1 MTVKPCCIF
10 WALILLGMLCIVP
23 VLADT
28 WEDNWAPW
36 VTKTTTTGA
45 TINWRQET
53 NGTGTVAYA
62 RTEFYNQNKRFD
74 SIITDT
80 SATPYH
86 HVQLPGLAPGTS
98 YTYLV
103 EAAGNTSVFSPR
115 TFRTM
120 PDHGPY
126 TFIVISDP
134 QDGTKFTEFKRF
146 HYVAAAIAKE
156 PDVLFILAGGDY
168 ARLDDF
174 YRWGIFFNNADGMLS
189 NTTIFPTIGN
199 HEYHNITGS
208 SVPSPAINYQEAFA
222 VPLNYSF
229 DVAGVRYISLNTQDP
244 ARPDPN
250 PAIGPPFSDAIVA
263 GEESWLRQQL
273 DNQLSGTFTIQHQP
287 NWRDDYITLFPTAG
301 PWEKLYHTYN
311 LSASFAGHNH
321 NYERFSIQG
330 TPYFIVGTAG
340 GFSMPLNATPPAGYQ
355 TGSTRRLGYLKVRV
369 DPAGNSATA
378 EQITVGYVKHDN
390 DNETPVIFP
399 APVIDD
405 TVTFPLNMRRADSP
419 GHGAAP
425 AMTGNGNGPSGYPAG
440 LPPIILAAGVIVILV
455 AALGGSM
462 YLRKRRSRGPATKK
476 P

>member
-10 WALILLGMLCIVP
+10 LALILLGMLCIVP

-28 WEDNWAPW
+28 WENNWAPW
-36 VTKTTTTGA
+36 VTMTTTSEA
-45 TINWRQET
+45 TINWRQDT
-53 NGTGTVAYA
+53 NGAATVAYA
-62 RTEFYNQNKRFD
+62 TTEFYILNHRLD
-74 SIITDT
+74 SNISDT

-86 HVQLPGLAPGTS
+86 HVLLESLAPDTS

-103 EAAGNTSVFSPR
+103 EAEGNPGVFSPR
-115 TFRTM
+115 AFRTM
-120 PDHGPY
+120 PENGPY

-134 QDGTKFTEFKRF
+134 QDATHFTEDKRF
-146 HYVAAAIAKE
+146 HYVAAAIANE
-156 PDVLFILAGGDY
+156 PDVRFILAGGDY

-174 YRWGIFFNNADGMLS
+174 NRWAIFFHNADGMLS

-199 HEYHNITGS
+199 HEFHNITGS
-208 SVPSPAINYQEAFA
+208 SVPSPAINYQAAFA

-229 DVAGVRYISLNTQDP
+229 DVAGIRYISLDTQDP

-250 PAIGPPFSDAIVA
+250 PAVGPPFSDAIVA
-263 GEESWLRQQL
+263 GQESWLRQQL
-273 DNQLSGTFTIQHQP
+273 DNQLFGTFTIQHQP

-340 GFSMPLNATPPAGYQ
+340 GFSMPLSATPPAGYQ
-355 TGSTRRLGYLKVRV
+355 TGSTRRLGYLKVIV
-369 DPAGNSATA
+369 DPANNSATA
-378 EQITVGYVKHDN
+378 EEVTVGYVLHDN
-390 DNETPVIFP
+390 DNETPFIYP

-405 TVTFPLNMRRADSP
+405 TITFPLNARRADFE

-425 AMTGNGNGPSGYPAG
+425 ALTGNENGPKGSPAG
-440 LPPIILAAGVIVILV
+440 FPPVILAAGVMVILV
-455 AALGGSM
+455 AVFGGFM
-462 YLRKRRSRGPATKK
+462 YMRKRHSREPAAKK

>member
-1 MTVKPCCIF
+1 MTVKPCCIV
-10 WALILLGMLCIVP
+10 WALILLVMLCIVP
-23 VLADT
+23 VLAET
-28 WEDNWAPW
+28 WENNWTPW
-36 VTKTTTTGA
+36 VTKTTTTDA
-45 TINWRQET
+45 TINWRQDT
-53 NGTGTVAYA
+53 NGTATVAYA
-62 RTEFYNQNKRFD
+62 TTESYTLNHRLE
-74 SIITDT
+74 STVSDT
-80 SATPYH
+80 SVTPYH
-86 HVQLPGLAPGTS
+86 HVQLVGLTPDTS

-103 EAAGNTSVFSPR
+103 QPAGNPGVFSYR

-120 PDHGPY
+120 PESGPY

-134 QDGTKFTEFKRF
+134 QDGTKFTEDKRF

-156 PDVLFILAGGDY
+156 PDVRFILAGGDY

-174 YRWGIFFNNADGMLS
+174 GRWGIFFHNADGMLS

-208 SVPSPAINYQEAFA
+208 SVPSPAINYHQAFA

-244 ARPDPN
+244 TQPDPN
-250 PAIGPPFSDAIVA
+250 PAVGPPFSDAIVA

-273 DNQLSGTFTIQHQP
+273 DNQLYGTFTIQHQP

-301 PWEKLYHTYN
+301 PWEKLYHMYN

-321 NYERFSIQG
+321 NYERFSIGG

-355 TGSTRRLGYLKVRV
+355 TGSTRRLGYLKVKV

-378 EQITVGYVKHDN
+378 EEVIVGYVNHDN
-390 DNETPVIFP
+390 DNETPVIYP

-405 TVTFPLNMRRADSP
+405 TITFPLHVRRVDY
-419 GHGAAP
+419 GGLRAAP
-425 AMTGNGNGPSGYPAG
+425 AMTGNGNGPTGSPAE
-440 LPPIILAAGVIVILV
+440 LPPLILAAGLIVILV
-455 AALGGSM
+455 AVLGGFM
-462 YLRKRRSRGPATKK
+462 YMRKQRSRDPGTKK

>member
-1 MTVKPCCIF
+1 
-10 WALILLGMLCIVP
+10 MLCVVP

-28 WEDNWAPW
+28 WENNWAPW
-36 VTKTTTTGA
+36 VTKTTTTVA
-45 TINWRQET
+45 TINWRQDT

-62 RTEFYNQNKRFD
+62 TTAFYNQNHRFD
-74 SIITDT
+74 SQVPDT

-86 HVQLPGLAPGTS
+86 HVLLEGLAPDTS

-103 EAAGNTSVFSPR
+103 QPEGNPGVFSPR
-115 TFRTM
+115 AFRTM
-120 PDHGPY
+120 PENGPY
-126 TFIVISDP
+126 TFIVMSDP
-134 QDGTKFTEFKRF
+134 QDSTKFTENMRF
-146 HYVAAAIAKE
+146 HYVAAAIAQE
-156 PDVLFILAGGDY
+156 PDVRFILAGGDY

-174 YRWGIFFNNADGMLS
+174 NRWGIFFNNADGMLS
-189 NTTIFPTIGN
+189 NTTIFPTVGN
-199 HEYHNITGS
+199 HEFHNITGS

-229 DVAGVRYISLNTQDP
+229 DVAGVRYISLDTQDP
-244 ARPDPN
+244 TLPDPN
-250 PAIGPPFSDAIVA
+250 PALGPPFSDAIVA
-263 GEESWLRQQL
+263 GQESWLRQQL
-273 DNQLSGTFTIQHQP
+273 DNQLYGTFTIQHQP
-287 NWRDDYITLFPTAG
+287 NWRDDYTTLFPTAG

-355 TGSTRRLGYLKVRV
+355 TGSTRRLGYLKVSV
-369 DPAGNSATA
+369 NQANNSATA
-378 EQITVGYVKHDN
+378 EEITVGYVKHDN
-390 DNETPVIFP
+390 DNETPFIYP

-405 TVTFPLNMRRADSP
+405 TITFPLNARRSDSP

-425 AMTGNGNGPSGYPAG
+425 AITGNGNGPTGSPAG
-440 LPPIILAAGVIVILV
+440 FPPVILAAGLVIILV
-455 AALGGSM
+455 AVPGGFL
-462 YLRKRRSRGPATKK
+462 YLIRRRNRDPAIKK

>member
-1 MTVKPCCIF
+1 MTVKPCCIV

-28 WEDNWAPW
+28 WENNWAPW
-36 VTKTTTTGA
+36 VTKTTTTDA
-45 TINWRQET
+45 TINWRQDT

-62 RTEFYNQNKRFD
+62 TTEFYNQNHRLD
-74 SIITDT
+74 STVPDT
-80 SATPYH
+80 SVTPYH
-86 HVQLPGLAPGTS
+86 HVLLEGLAPNTS

-103 EAAGNTSVFSPR
+103 QPAGSPVIFSPR

-120 PDHGPY
+120 PESGPY

-134 QDGTKFTEFKRF
+134 QDGTKFTEDMRF

-156 PDVLFILAGGDY
+156 PDVRFILAGGDY

-174 YRWGIFFNNADGMLS
+174 GRWGSFFHNADGMLS

-208 SVPSPAINYQEAFA
+208 SVPSPAINYHQAFA

-229 DVAGVRYISLNTQDP
+229 DVAGVRYISLDTQDP
-244 ARPDPN
+244 TQPDPD
-250 PAIGPPFSDAIVA
+250 PVLGPPFSDALVA

-287 NWRDDYITLFPTAG
+287 NWRDDYATLFPTAG

-321 NYERFSIQG
+321 NYERFSIKG

-355 TGSTRRLGYLKVRV
+355 TGTTRRLGYLKVRV
-369 DPAGNSATA
+369 DPAGNTATA
-378 EQITVGYVKHDN
+378 EEVTVGYVREDN
-390 DNETPVIFP
+390 DNETPVIYP

-405 TVTFPLNMRRADSP
+405 TITFPLNARRADAE
-419 GHGAAP
+419 GHPAAP
-425 AMTGNGNGPSGYPAG
+425 AMTGKGNGPTGSPAG
-440 LPPIILAAGVIVILV
+440 FPPVILVAGLIVILV
-455 AALGGSM
+455 AVLGGVM
-462 YLRKRRSRGPATKK
+462 YMRKRRSGDPPTKK

>member
-1 MTVKPCCIF
+1 MAVKPGRIF
-10 WALILLGMLCIVP
+10 LALILLGMLCIVP

-28 WEDNWAPW
+28 WENNWAPW
-36 VTKTTTTGA
+36 VTATTTSDA
-45 TINWRQET
+45 TINWRQDL

-62 RTEFYNQNKRFD
+62 RTEFYNQNNRFD
-74 SIITDT
+74 STVSDT

-86 HVQLPGLAPGTS
+86 HVLLTGLAPDTS

-103 EAAGNTSVFSPR
+103 QPDGNPGVFSPR
-115 TFRTM
+115 AFRTM
-120 PDHGPY
+120 PDYGPY

-134 QDGTKFTEFKRF
+134 QDATKFTEDKRF

-156 PDVLFILAGGDY
+156 PDVRFILAGGDY

-174 YRWGIFFNNADGMLS
+174 GRWGIFFHNADGMLS

-208 SVPSPAINYQEAFA
+208 SVPSPAINYHQAFA

-244 ARPDPN
+244 TRPDPN
-250 PAIGPPFSDAIVA
+250 PAVGPPFSDAIVA

-273 DNQLSGTFTIQHQP
+273 DNQLYGTFTIQHQP

-301 PWEKLYHTYN
+301 PWEKLYHMYN

-321 NYERFSIQG
+321 NYERFSIGG

-355 TGSTRRLGYLKVRV
+355 TGSTRRLGYLKVKV

-378 EQITVGYVKHDN
+378 EEIIVGYVNHDN
-390 DNETPVIFP
+390 DNETPVIYP

-405 TVTFPLNMRRADSP
+405 TITFPLNARRADSGGP
-419 GHGAAP
+419 GAAP
-425 AMTGNGNGPSGYPAG
+425 AMTGKGNGPTGSPAG
-440 LPPIILAAGVIVILV
+440 FSPITLAAGVIVILV
-455 AALGGSM
+455 AVLGCFM
-462 YLRKRRSRGPATKK
+462 YMRRRRSRDPSTKK